1 MADDIQQKISEALD
15 KGISMSDIAEHL
27 ASHPNPDYQSYGKS
41 WLESATAEPT
51 RKSDFQGRPT
61 GQGVQT
67 GLIDWAQANPQEA
80 LLYGAGAYAA
90 LQAPKIASK
99 VADYRLKQREL
110 GLKERSLAA
119 YESQVAKQGVAPELL
134 NPKDDLINSVRQNEF
149 DQLKTNTQTVQDQ
162 IAQERLRQAQLKTQR
177 AEVEHQNWLAKN
189 TLSEAEQAFG
199 RKAKD
204 PNELR
209 LMQAA
214 VQQQAGKGPV
224 APTTTISAPV
234 AELPV
239 VTSPL
244 ANVPPAERWGAPVNA
259 SVTTAAPVITPPA
272 NVLSTGPTPEA
283 AAAPIKEIEV
293 IKKAVTPTAVKG
305 PVEPTTF
312 RADLGPGD
320 NWLYNTAGPEKRK
333 AILKEFNEGKPA
345 GSYDEAQKLWAKYI
359 ENRRQTF
366 EGPEMTKEVRKER
379 GIPPRENFGQLGK
392 VTKVAGVAGLALTA
406 AQMAQAAQKGNYL
419 EAGLRGADLATDYIP
434 GVAQLKQGLTPFSVG
449 EGSTLSPEQIQQRDR
464 NPFLLGS
471 PYAQTEQA
479 KKFREKEEYIRKVGA
494 GRGIAPPSAY
504 MR

>member
-15 KGISMSDIAEHL
+15 KGIPMSEIAEHL

-51 RKSDFQGRPT
+51 RKSDFQGRPS
-61 GQGVQT
+61 GQGIQT

-119 YESQVAKQGVAPELL
+119 YESQVAKQGVAPESL
-134 NPKDDLINSVRQNEF
+134 NPQDDLIHTVRQNEF
-149 DQLKTNTQTVQDQ
+149 DQLKTNAQTVQDQ

-283 AAAPIKEIEV
+283 AAAPLKEAEV
-293 IKKAVTPTAVKG
+293 VKKAIVPSS
-305 PVEPTTF
+305 E
-312 RADLGPGD
+312 
-320 NWLYNTAGPEKRK
+320 
-333 AILKEFNEGKPA
+333 KPA
-345 GSYDEAQKLWAKYI
+345 PKAKKPI
-359 ENRRQTF
+359 D
-366 EGPEMTKEVRKER
+366 PS
-379 GIPPRENFGQLGK
+379 
-392 VTKVAGVAGLALTA
+392 
-406 AQMAQAAQKGNYL
+406 
-419 EAGLRGADLATDYIP
+419 EAGLTKEQIGMKRYLESFYGGGEVGAKTYGQVGEILGYRPAFEPGKGGGLKPEENAIIKGYRKENIEGPKVNLDKDMKRALKTGAGLTALMAIPGFADAAQRKDYGRMADLASDFVVPPFAGSTEL
-434 GVAQLKQGLTPFSVG
+434 GVSTLGEKQLKAFENAQK
-449 EGSTLSPEQIQQRDR
+449 
-464 NPFLLGS
+464 LGS
-471 PYAQTEQA
+471 PY
-479 KKFREKEEYIRKVGA
+479 RSV
-494 GRGIAPPSAY
+494 PP
-504 MR
+504 R